1 MSHRQYATPEHL
13 AVAARVAA
21 RYGLTLAEVRGPTRS
36 AWYVLARR
44 EVCRAL
50 TGLGVGLNAT
60 GRVVARAPAA
70 VRSLVRADTGWCKPL
85 PPVDSRPLWRR
96 GLEARKPL
104 PPDEGTRWPA
114 ARPEYSE
121 QHAAQ

>member
-1 MSHRQYATPEHL
+1 M
-13 AVAARVAA
+13 AARVAA
-21 RYGLTLAEVRGPTRS
+21 RYVLTLDEVRGPTRS

-50 TGLGVGLNAT
+50 MALGLWYNT
-60 GRVVARAPAA
+60 IGRVVGRAPAS
-70 VRSLVRADTGWCKPL
+70 VRSLVRLEGWCKPL

>member
-1 MSHRQYATPEHL
+1 VSHRQYATPEQV

-21 RYGLTLAEVRGPTRS
+21 RYGLTLDEVRGPTRS

-50 TGLGVGLNAT
+50 VALGLGYNT
-60 GRVVARAPAA
+60 IGRVVGRAPASM
-70 VRSLVRADTGWCKPL
+70 RSLVRLEGWCKPL

-104 PPDEGTRWPA
+104 PPAEGSRWPS
-114 ARPEYSE
+114 ARHEYS
-121 QHAAQ
+121 AQQVQA